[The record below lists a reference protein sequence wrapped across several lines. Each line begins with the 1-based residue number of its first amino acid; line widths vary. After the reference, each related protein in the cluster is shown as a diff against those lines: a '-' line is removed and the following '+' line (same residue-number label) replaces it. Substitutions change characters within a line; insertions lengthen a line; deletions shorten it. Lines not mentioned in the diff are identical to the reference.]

1 MPDKISINT
10 KEIPF
15 QDRYKL
21 LIGSIVPR
29 PIGFISTISPDGMN
43 NLAPFSFFNGVCSEP
58 MAVMFCPVIRG
69 SDGQEK
75 DTLKNIKATKEFVA
89 NIVSEEI
96 AQQMNQ
102 CSAEYP
108 YGVDEFNETG
118 LTPEKAKVV
127 KAPLVKE
134 SKINMECKLLQLVEI
149 GNKPG
154 GGTVVIGE
162 VVYFHAREDV
172 YKDGKITLSS
182 LKPIARLGGTDYA
195 RVSDVFSLPRP
206 SLKTQIL
213 VGENPTNNERR
224 N

>member
-1 MPDKISINT
+1 MPENKISINT

-29 PIGFISTISPDGMN
+29 PIGFVSTISPSGIY

-58 MAVMFCPVIRG
+58 MTVLFCPVIRG

-75 DTLKNIKATKEFVA
+75 DTLKNIKATKEFVV

-96 AQQMNQ
+96 AEKMNQ

-108 YGVDEFNETG
+108 YGVDEFKESG
-118 LTPEKAKVV
+118 LTPSPSKIV
-127 KAPLVKE
+127 KPPLVKE
-134 SKINMECKLLQLVEI
+134 AKINMECKLLHLVEV
-149 GNKPG
+149 GNRPG

-162 VVYFHAREDV
+162 VVYFHANEDV
-172 YKDGKITLSS
+172 YQDGKIILSK
-182 LKPIARLGGTDYA
+182 LKPVARLGGTDYA
-195 RVSDVFSLPRP
+195 RVTDIFSLPRP
-206 SLKTQIL
+206 TVKMP
-213 VGENPTNNERR
+213 VGENPNNK
-224 N
+224 

>member
-1 MPDKISINT
+1 MSTNKISINT

-29 PIGFISTISPDGMN
+29 PIGFVSTINSVGIY

-58 MAVMFCPVIRG
+58 MTVLFCPVIRG

-75 DTLKNIKATKEFVA
+75 DTLKNIKANKEFVV

-96 AQQMNQ
+96 AEKMNQ

-108 YGVDEFNETG
+108 YGVDEFKESG
-118 LTPEKAKVV
+118 LTSIPAKIV
-127 KAPLVKE
+127 KPPLVKE
-134 SKINMECKLLQLVEI
+134 AKINMECKLLQLVEI

-154 GGTVVIGE
+154 AGTVVIGE
-162 VVYFHAREDV
+162 VVYFHATNEV
-172 YKDGKITLSS
+172 YKDGKIILNE
-182 LKPIARLGGTDYA
+182 LKPIGRLGGTDYC
-195 RVSDVFSLPRP
+195 RVTVIFSIPRP
-206 SLKTQIL
+206 EIKDKLP
-213 VGENPTNNERR
+213 VGENPNNK
-224 N
+224 

>member
-1 MPDKISINT
+1 MQNKVSINI
-10 KEIPF
+10 KEISF

-29 PIGFISTISPDGMN
+29 PIGFVSTISPSGIC

-58 MAVMFCPVIRG
+58 MTVLFCPVIRG

-75 DTLKNIKATKEFVA
+75 DTLKNIIATKEFVV

-96 AQQMNQ
+96 AEKMNQ

-108 YGVDEFNETG
+108 YGVDEFKESG
-118 LTPEKAKVV
+118 LTPSPSKVV
-127 KAPLVKE
+127 KPSLVKE
-134 SKINMECKLLQLVEI
+134 AKINMECKLLHLVEV

-162 VVYFHAREDV
+162 VVYFHVNEDV
-172 YKDGKITLSS
+172 YQDGKIILNK
-182 LKPIARLGGTDYA
+182 LKPVARLGGTDYA
-195 RVSDVFSLPRP
+195 RVTDIFSIPRP
-206 SLKTQIL
+206 VIKLP
-213 VGENPTNNERR
+213 VGEAPNNK
-224 N
+224 

>member
-1 MPDKISINT
+1 MSESKIPINT

-29 PIGFISTISPDGMN
+29 PIGFVSTISPSGIY

-58 MAVMFCPVIRG
+58 MTVLFCPVIRG

-75 DTLKNIKATKEFVA
+75 DTLKNIKANKEFVI

-96 AQQMNQ
+96 AEKMNQ

-108 YGVDEFNETG
+108 YGVDEFKESG
-118 LTPEKAKVV
+118 LTASSSVKV
-127 KAPLVKE
+127 KPPLVQE
-134 SKINMECKLLQLVEI
+134 AKINMECRLLHLVEI

-154 GGTVVIGE
+154 SGTVVIGE
-162 VVYFHAREDV
+162 VVYFHVNDDV
-172 YKDGKITLSS
+172 YKDGKIILSK
-182 LKPIARLGGTDYA
+182 LKPVGRLGGTEYC
-195 RVSDVFSLPRP
+195 RVTDNFSLPRP
-206 SLKTQIL
+206 TVKVPVS
-213 VGENPTNNERR
+213 ENPNNR
-224 N
+224 

>member
-1 MPDKISINT
+1 MQNKLSINT

-29 PIGFISTISPDGMN
+29 PIGFISTVSPNGIY

-58 MAVMFCPVIRG
+58 MAVLFCPVIRG

-96 AQQMNQ
+96 AEQMNQ

-108 YGVDEFNETG
+108 YGVDEFKETG
-118 LTPEKAKVV
+118 LTPEKAKIV

-134 SKINMECKLLQLVEI
+134 AKINMECKLLHLVEI

-154 GGTVVIGE
+154 SGTVVIGE
-162 VVYFHAREDV
+162 VVYFHVNEDI
-172 YKDGKITLSS
+172 YKDGKIILSN
-182 LKPIARLGGTDYA
+182 LKPVARLGGTEYA
-195 RVSDVFSLPRP
+195 RVTDTFSLPRP
-206 SLKTQIL
+206 EIKIP
-213 VGENPTNNERR
+213 VGENPNNK
-224 N
+224 

>member
-1 MPDKISINT
+1 MPETKISINT

-15 QDRYKL
+15 QERYKL

-29 PIGFISTISPDGMN
+29 PIGFVSTISPKGIY

-58 MAVMFCPVIRG
+58 MTVLFCPAIRG

-75 DTLKNIKATKEFVA
+75 DTLKNIKATKEFVV

-96 AQQMNQ
+96 AEKMNQ

-108 YGVDEFNETG
+108 YGVDEFKESG
-118 LTPEKAKVV
+118 LTPEKAKIV
-127 KAPLVKE
+127 KPPLVKE
-134 SKINMECKLLQLVEI
+134 AKINMECKLLNLVEI

-172 YKDGKITLSS
+172 CQNGKIILSK
-182 LKPIARLGGTDYA
+182 LKPVARLGGTDYA
-195 RVSDVFSLPRP
+195 RVTDIFSLPRP
-206 SLKTQIL
+206 TVKIP
-213 VGENPTNNERR
+213 VGENPNNK
-224 N
+224 

>member
-1 MPDKISINT
+1 MPGKISINI

-29 PIGFISTISPDGMN
+29 PIGFVSTVSPKGIY

-58 MAVMFCPVIRG
+58 MTVLFCPVIRG

-75 DTLKNIKATKEFVA
+75 DTLKNIKATKEFVI

-96 AQQMNQ
+96 AEKMNQ

-108 YGVDEFNETG
+108 YGVDEFKESG
-118 LTPEKAKVV
+118 LTPTLPKVV
-127 KAPLVKE
+127 KPPLVKE
-134 SKINMECKLLQLVEI
+134 AKINMECKLLQLVEI

-162 VVYFHAREDV
+162 VVYFHAGEDI
-172 YKDGKITLSS
+172 YQDGKIILNK
-182 LKPIARLGGTDYA
+182 LKPVGRLGGTEYC
-195 RVSDVFSLPRP
+195 RVTDNFSLPRP
-206 SLKTQIL
+206 VIKIP
-213 VGENPTNNERR
+213 VGENPSQ
-224 N
+224 

>member
-1 MPDKISINT
+1 MQNKVSINT

-29 PIGFISTISPDGMN
+29 PIGFISTISPSGVN

-58 MAVMFCPVIRG
+58 MAVLFCPVIRG

-75 DTLKNIKATKEFVA
+75 DTLKNIKAIKEFVV

-96 AQQMNQ
+96 AEKMNQ

-108 YGVDEFNETG
+108 YGVDEFKESG
-118 LTPEKAKVV
+118 LTPVPAKVV
-127 KAPLVKE
+127 KPPLVKE
-134 SKINMECKLLQLVEI
+134 AKINMECKLLHLVEV
-149 GNKPG
+149 GNKAG

-162 VVYFHAREDV
+162 VVYFHASEEV
-172 YKDGKITLSS
+172 YQDGKIILSK
-182 LKPIARLGGTDYA
+182 LKPVARLGGTEYA
-195 RVSDVFSLPRP
+195 RVTDTFSLPRP
-206 SLKTQIL
+206 AIKIP
-213 VGENPTNNERR
+213 VGENPNNK
-224 N
+224 

>member
-1 MPDKISINT
+1 MQKNTISINT

-29 PIGFISTISPDGMN
+29 PIGFISTISSKGIY

-58 MAVMFCPVIRG
+58 MTVLFCPVIRG

-75 DTLKNIKATKEFVA
+75 DTLKNIKATKEFVV

-96 AQQMNQ
+96 AEAMNQ

-108 YGVDEFNETG
+108 EDVDEFKESG
-118 LTPEKAKVV
+118 LTPIQSTVV
-127 KAPLVKE
+127 KPPLVKE
-134 SKINMECKLLQLVEI
+134 AKINMECKLTKLVEI

-154 GGTVVIGE
+154 SGSIVIGE
-162 VVYFHAREDV
+162 VVYFHAHEDV
-172 YKDGKITLSS
+172 YQDGKIILSK
-182 LKPIARLGGTDYA
+182 LKPIGRLGGTEYC
-195 RVSDVFSLPRP
+195 RVTDNFNLPRP
-206 SLKTQIL
+206 MLKTKMS
-213 VGENPTNNERR
+213 VGENPNNK
-224 N
+224 

>member
-1 MPDKISINT
+1 MQNKISINT

-29 PIGFISTISPDGMN
+29 PIGFISTVSPGGIY

-58 MAVMFCPVIRG
+58 MTVLFCPVVRG

-75 DTLKNIKATKEFVA
+75 DTLKNIKATKEFVV

-96 AQQMNQ
+96 AEKMNQ

-108 YGVDEFNETG
+108 YGVDEFKESG
-118 LTPEKAKVV
+118 LTPSPSKVV
-127 KAPLVKE
+127 KPPFVKE
-134 SKINMECKLLQLVEI
+134 AKINMECKLLHLVEI

-162 VVYFHAREDV
+162 VVYFHASEDV
-172 YKDGKITLSS
+172 YQDGKIILSK
-182 LKPIARLGGTDYA
+182 LKPVARLGGTDYA
-195 RVSDVFSLPRP
+195 RVTDIFSLPRP
-206 SLKTQIL
+206 TVKMP
-213 VGENPTNNERR
+213 VGENPNNK
-224 N
+224 

>member
-1 MPDKISINT
+1 MPGKISINT

-29 PIGFISTISPDGMN
+29 PIGFISTVSPNGIY

-58 MAVMFCPVIRG
+58 MAVLFCPVIRG

-96 AQQMNQ
+96 AEKMNQ

-108 YGVDEFNETG
+108 YGVDEFKETG
-118 LTPEKAKVV
+118 LTPEKAKTV

-134 SKINMECKLLQLVEI
+134 AKINMECKLLHLVEI

-154 GGTVVIGE
+154 SGTVVIGE
-162 VVYFHAREDV
+162 VVYFHANEDV
-172 YKDGKITLSS
+172 YKDGRIILSN
-182 LKPIARLGGTDYA
+182 LKPVARLGGTEYA
-195 RVSDVFSLPRP
+195 RVTDTFSLPRP
-206 SLKTQIL
+206 EIKIP
-213 VGENPTNNERR
+213 VGENPNNK
-224 N
+224 

>member
-1 MPDKISINT
+1 MTENKISINT

-29 PIGFISTISPDGMN
+29 PIGFVSTVSPNGIY

-58 MAVMFCPVIRG
+58 MTVLFCPVVRG

-75 DTLKNIKATKEFVA
+75 DTLKNIKVTKEFVV

-96 AQQMNQ
+96 AEKMNQ
-102 CSAEYP
+102 CSAEYS
-108 YGVDEFNETG
+108 YGVDEFKESG
-118 LTPEKAKVV
+118 LTPVRANMV
-127 KAPLVKE
+127 KPPLVKE
-134 SKINMECKLLQLVEI
+134 AKINMECKLLHLVEI

-162 VVYFHAREDV
+162 VVYFHVQENV
-172 YKDGKITLSS
+172 YKDGKIILSE

-195 RVSDVFSLPRP
+195 RVTDIFSLPRP
-206 SLKTQIL
+206 TIKIP
-213 VGENPTNNERR
+213 VGENPNNK
-224 N
+224 

>member
-1 MPDKISINT
+1 MQHKISIDT

-29 PIGFISTISPDGMN
+29 PIGFISTISPSGVY

-58 MAVMFCPVIRG
+58 MTVLFCPVIRG

-96 AQQMNQ
+96 APQMNQ

-108 YGVDEFNETG
+108 YGVDEFKESG
-118 LTPEKAKVV
+118 LTPLPSTIV
-127 KAPLVKE
+127 KPPLIKE

-162 VVYFHAREDV
+162 VVYFHAHEDI
-172 YKDGKITLSS
+172 YKDGKIILNN
-182 LKPIARLGGTDYA
+182 LKPVGRLGGTEYCRITDN
-195 RVSDVFSLPRP
+195 FSLPRP
-206 SLKTQIL
+206 ALKTQISI
-213 VGENPTNNERR
+213 GENPGK
-224 N
+224 

>member
-1 MPDKISINT
+1 MQNKISINT

-15 QDRYKL
+15 QERYKL

-29 PIGFISTISPDGMN
+29 PIGFISTVSPNGVY
-43 NLAPFSFFNGVCSEP
+43 NLAPFSFFNGVCSDP
-58 MAVMFCPVIRG
+58 MAVLFCPVIRG

-96 AQQMNQ
+96 AEKMNQ

-108 YGVDEFNETG
+108 YGVDEFKESG
-118 LTPEKAKVV
+118 LTPAPARVV
-127 KAPLVKE
+127 KPPLVKE
-134 SKINMECKLLQLVEI
+134 AKINMECKLLHLVEV

-162 VVYFHAREDV
+162 VVYFHASEDV
-172 YKDGKITLSS
+172 YQDGKIILSK
-182 LKPIARLGGTDYA
+182 LKPVARLGGTDYA
-195 RVSDVFSLPRP
+195 RVTDIFSLPRP
-206 SLKTQIL
+206 TVKIP
-213 VGENPTNNERR
+213 VGENPNNK
-224 N
+224 

>member
-1 MPDKISINT
+1 MPETKISINT

-15 QDRYKL
+15 QERYKL

-29 PIGFISTISPDGMN
+29 PIGFVSTISPKGIY

-58 MAVMFCPVIRG
+58 MTVLFCPAIRG

-75 DTLKNIKATKEFVA
+75 DTLKNIKATKEFVV

-96 AQQMNQ
+96 AEKMNQ

-108 YGVDEFNETG
+108 YGVDEFKESG
-118 LTPEKAKVV
+118 LTPALSTVV
-127 KAPLVKE
+127 KPPLVKE
-134 SKINMECKLLQLVEI
+134 AKINMECKLLHLVEI

-162 VVYFHAREDV
+162 VVYFHASEDV
-172 YKDGKITLSS
+172 YKDGKIILNK
-182 LKPIARLGGTDYA
+182 LKPVARLGGTDYA
-195 RVSDVFSLPRP
+195 RVTDIFSLPRP
-206 SLKTQIL
+206 TIKVP
-213 VGENPTNNERR
+213 VGENPNNK
-224 N
+224 

>member
-1 MPDKISINT
+1 MPNKISINT

-29 PIGFISTISPDGMN
+29 PIGFISTVSPNGVY

-58 MAVMFCPVIRG
+58 MAVLFCPVIRA

-75 DTLKNIKATKEFVA
+75 DTLKNIKATKEFVV

-96 AQQMNQ
+96 AEKMNQ

-108 YGVDEFNETG
+108 YGVDEFKETG
-118 LTPEKAKVV
+118 LTPTTSKIV
-127 KAPLVKE
+127 KPPLVQE
-134 SKINMECKLLQLVEI
+134 AKINMECKLIQLVEI

-154 GGTVVIGE
+154 AGTVVIGE
-162 VVYFHAREDV
+162 VVYFHVREDI
-172 YKDGKITLSS
+172 YEDGKIILNK
-182 LKPIARLGGTDYA
+182 LKPIGRLGGMDYTRVTDI
-195 RVSDVFSLPRP
+195 FSLPRP
-206 SLKTQIL
+206 QIKL
-213 VGENPTNNERR
+213 PVGEAPNNK
-224 N
+224 

>member
-1 MPDKISINT
+1 MSASKISINT

-29 PIGFISTISPDGMN
+29 PIGFISTISPSGIS

-58 MAVMFCPVIRG
+58 MTVLFCPVIRG

-75 DTLKNIKATKEFVA
+75 DTLKNIKATKEFVV

-96 AQQMNQ
+96 AEKMNQ

-108 YGVDEFNETG
+108 YGVDEFKESG
-118 LTPEKAKVV
+118 LTPSPSKMV
-127 KAPLVKE
+127 KPLLVKE
-134 SKINMECKLLQLVEI
+134 AKINMECKLLHLVEI

-162 VVYFHAREDV
+162 VVYFHVREDI
-172 YKDGKITLSS
+172 YKDGKIILSE
-182 LKPIARLGGTDYA
+182 LKPVGRLGGTEYC
-195 RVSDVFSLPRP
+195 RVTDNFSLPRP
-206 SLKTQIL
+206 TVKMP
-213 VGENPTNNERR
+213 VGENPNDK
-224 N
+224 

>member
-1 MPDKISINT
+1 MSNKISINT

-15 QDRYKL
+15 HERYKL

-29 PIGFISTISPDGMN
+29 PIGFISTINKDGIY

-58 MAVMFCPVIRG
+58 MTVLFCPVIRG

-75 DTLKNIKATKEFVA
+75 DTLKNVKATKEFVV

-96 AQQMNQ
+96 AEKMNQ

-108 YGVDEFNETG
+108 FGVDEFKESG
-118 LTPEKAKVV
+118 LTPAPSKIV
-127 KAPLVKE
+127 KPPIVKE
-134 SKINMECKLLQLVEI
+134 AKINMECKLIQLVEI

-162 VVYFHAREDV
+162 VVYFHAQEDV
-172 YKDGKITLSS
+172 YENGKINLSK
-182 LKPIARLGGTDYA
+182 LKPIGRLGGTEYC
-195 RVSDVFSLPRP
+195 RVTDNFNIPRP
-206 SLKTQIL
+206 TIKTNVAI
-213 VGENPTNNERR
+213 GENPTK
-224 N
+224 